1 MFEITKRLMEI
12 QGVLRRINNTACY
25 IRAMVGD
32 TLEIRQYIRPD
43 EAHFHAALAV
53 SHTKNVACPHIFL
66 HLVDDLLQRF
76 NVLRLSTVVV
86 NKRID

>member
-1 MFEITKRLMEI
+1 
-12 QGVLRRINNTACY
+12 
-25 IRAMVGD
+25 MVGD

-76 NVLRLSTVVV
+76 NVLRLGTVVV
-86 NKRID
+86 NKRVDLKVKYFIDRRGNNFKIPCCFR